1 MIPAGTLKYK
11 LIFKQIIETQSES
24 GFITKSKIDLLSCK
38 AAKVNSKNGFGVDA
52 KEMFNSSMIEFK
64 VRFNKLITTDLIVDY
79 NNNEYS
85 IISVDE
91 NKFDNSLNLIIDKI
105 NN

>member
-11 LIFKQIIETQSES
+11 LIFKQIIKTQTAS
-24 GFITKSKIDLLSCK
+24 GSITNSKIDLFSCK
-38 AAKVNSKNGFGVDA
+38 AAKVNSKNSTGINA

-64 VRFNKLITTDLIVDY
+64 IRFNKLINTDLIVAY
-79 NNNEYS
+79 NGNEYK

-91 NKFDNSLNLIIDKI
+91 NKFDNSINLIIDKI

>member
-11 LIFKQIIETQSES
+11 LIFKQTIKTQSAT
-24 GFITKSKIDLLSCK
+24 GAIRTSKVDLLSCK
-38 AAKVNSKNGFGVDA
+38 AAKVKAKNSTGIDA

-64 VRFNKLITTDLIVDY
+64 IRYNKLINNDLIVSYNDY
-79 NNNEYS
+79 EYK
-85 IISVDE
+85 IISVDD
-91 NKFDNSLNLIIDKI
+91 NKFDNSMNLIIDKI

>member
-11 LIFKQIIETQSES
+11 LIFKQIIETQTAS
-24 GFITKSKIDLLSCK
+24 GFITKSKVELLSCK
-38 AAKVNSKNGFGVDA
+38 AAKVKSKNGYGVDA
-52 KEMFNSSMIEFK
+52 KEMFNSSLIEFK
-64 VRFNKLITTDLIVDY
+64 VRFNKLITTDLLVCY
-79 NNNEYS
+79 NSTEYR

-91 NKFDNSLNLIIDKI
+91 NKFDNSLNLIIDKV

>member
-38 AAKVNSKNGFGVDA
+38 AAKVKAKNGSGVDA

-64 VRFNKLITTDLIVDY
+64 VRLNKLITTDLIVDY
-79 NNNEYS
+79 NNTEYS